1 MTQGNTPTFN
11 VGEDLDINLPSSS
24 KIPIEKM
31 FMHMNVIMQMILN
44 EMKENNVQFI
54 DHATSL
60 LHVVASHVWG
70 IFLSNANK
78 TIYVQVCFIES
89 TMVLGNN
96 VWTCEYSWIEK

>member
-1 MTQGNTPTFN
+1 
-11 VGEDLDINLPSSS
+11 
-24 KIPIEKM
+24 
-31 FMHMNVIMQMILN
+31 MILN